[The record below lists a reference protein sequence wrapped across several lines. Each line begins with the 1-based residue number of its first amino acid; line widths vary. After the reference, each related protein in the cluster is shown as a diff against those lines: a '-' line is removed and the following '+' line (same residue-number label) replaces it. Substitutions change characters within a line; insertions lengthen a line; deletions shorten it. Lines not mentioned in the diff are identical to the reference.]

1 MKCTKCGF
9 VSFDYLSECTKC
21 GINLSAARDTLGFSG
36 KKSNVPFFLGSL
48 LKEYVKP
55 PAADNKDL
63 TEDSSTPSFDF
74 GDESELNGSFGNA
87 EQAVMTV
94 AAEQTAASASTTEP
108 LETEDFS
115 LLDISDEELDILMAE
130 EVNAPESTSGSQAS
144 LSQSADVTGGHKDS
158 LIPRVDL
165 SSLPGLAAKGQESG
179 VSDEPTVATR
189 KDTVDE
195 NLVIDLS
202 DMDLENF
209 LSELDDPSEQGDGS
223 GKSAGPKQGKP

>member
-21 GINLSAARDTLGFSG
+21 GINLTAAREALGFSG
-36 KKSNVPFFLGSL
+36 KKSSVPFFLGSL

-55 PAADNKDL
+55 PAADHKDL

-74 GDESELNGSFGNA
+74 GDESELNGGFGNA
-87 EQAVMTV
+87 EQALETAV
-94 AAEQTAASASTTEP
+94 AEQAAASVSTPEP

-115 LLDISDEELDILMAE
+115 LLDISDEELDILMSE
-130 EVNAPESTSGSQAS
+130 DVNGPAPGAGSPPA
-144 LSQSADVTGGHKDS
+144 AKDT
-158 LIPRVDL
+158 LIPDVDV
-165 SSLPGLAAKGQESG
+165 SALPGLSGQGSEAG
-179 VSDEPTVATR
+179 VSVGSAGAAQTDP
-189 KDTVDE
+189 VDE

-209 LSELDDPSEQGDGS
+209 LSELDEPSEQGDNA
-223 GKSAGPKQGKP
+223 GKPGAPKQGKP